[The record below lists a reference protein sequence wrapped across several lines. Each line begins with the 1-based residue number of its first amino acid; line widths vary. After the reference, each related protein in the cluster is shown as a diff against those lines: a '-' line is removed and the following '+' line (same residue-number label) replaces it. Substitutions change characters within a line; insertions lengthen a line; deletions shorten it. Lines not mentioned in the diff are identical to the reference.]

1 MMTKLKVAVC
11 IPAFSDPINIDGCV
25 KSILESNNNHYELDI
40 LLFNNSTRQDIISLC
55 KELSYENE
63 EIRLFDNRTNRGC
76 SVCWNDA
83 IEHVFV
89 HDQNKYAAL
98 IIVNDDTK
106 FNNHSFIEFVDYVTK
121 NPDQVVIKGAGYSVF
136 GYTRLAYE
144 KLGYFDENIYPAYFE
159 DSDFS
164 ARIQNAGFNEIDFN
178 VDISHIGSSSIPSNN
193 LRRTFE
199 EVYLPRTRAYYHKKW
214 GNPILHD
221 GFPIKNNYPFN
232 RSGTGFRIPLH
243 TRKGP
248 YHYANLKKDIAFA
261 YEKFDELKSTHSDI
275 NRHLDTIYKYAQKC
289 NVGIEFGC
297 RTGNSTFALLLGL
310 QYLYSCD
317 TAHLQSTYDFLNP
330 YFGDRFIR
338 YHGYSFDFDIIDEAD
353 LLFVDSAHTYETVSK
368 ELLLHGHKIK
378 KYIIFHDTV
387 SFGIT
392 GEDGG
397 EGILKAINEFLEANP
412 EWKIVHQVDY
422 NNGLMII
429 ERQ

>member
-1 MMTKLKVAVC
+1 MTKLKVAVC
-11 IPAFSDPINIDGCV
+11 IPAFSDPINIDECV
-25 KSILESNNNHYELDI
+25 KSILESNSNHYELDI
-40 LLFNNSTRQDIISLC
+40 LLFNNSNRQDIISLC

-106 FNNHSFIEFVDYVTK
+106 FNNNSFVELVDYVTK
-121 NPDQVVIKGAGYSVF
+121 NPDHAVIKGAGYSVF

-144 KLGYFDENIYPAYFE
+144 KLGFFDENIYPAYFE
-159 DSDFS
+159 DTDFS
-164 ARIQNAGFNEIDFN
+164 ARIQNSGLSEIDYA

-214 GNPILHD
+214 NNPVLHD
-221 GFPIKNNYPFN
+221 GFPIRHNNPFG
-232 RSGTGFRIPLH
+232 RSGAGFNIPFYL
-243 TRKGP
+243 RKGA

-261 YEKFDELKSTHSDI
+261 YEKFDELKATCSDI
-275 NRHLDTIYKYAQKC
+275 YKHLDTIYKYAKNC
-289 NVGIEFGC
+289 DVGIELGC
-297 RTGNSTFALLLGL
+297 GTGKSSFALLMGL
-310 QYLYSCD
+310 QTLYSCD
-317 TAHLQSTYDFLNP
+317 IYHLETTYDLINP
-330 YFGDRFIR
+330 YFGERFVR
-338 YHGYSFDFDIIDEAD
+338 YHGSSFDFDLIEEAD
-353 LLFVDSAHTYETVSK
+353 LLFVDSHHTYETVSK
-368 ELLLHGHKIK
+368 ELNLHGHKIK
-378 KYIIFHDTV
+378 KYIMFHDTV
-387 SFGIT
+387 AYGEI

-397 EGILKAINEFLEANP
+397 VGILKAINEFLEANP
-412 EWKIVHQVDY
+412 EWKIVYQVDY
-422 NNGLMII
+422 NNGFMII

>member
-1 MMTKLKVAVC
+1 MMNKLKVAVC
-11 IPAFSDPINIDGCV
+11 IPAFSDPDNIDGCV
-25 KSILESNNNHYELDI
+25 KSILESNSDHYELDI
-40 LLFNNSTRQDIISLC
+40 LLFNNSNRQDIISLC

-89 HDQNKYAAL
+89 NDQNKYAAL

-106 FNNHSFIEFVDYVTK
+106 FNNNSFVEFVDFVTK

-164 ARIQNAGFNEIDFN
+164 ARIQKAGFSEVDFT

-193 LRRTFE
+193 LRNKFDA
-199 EVYLPRTRAYYHKKW
+199 VYLPRTRAYYHKKW
-214 GNPILHD
+214 NNPVFID
-221 GFPIKNNYPFN
+221 GFPIRHNNPFG
-232 RSGTGFRIPLH
+232 RSGAGYRIPFYL
-243 TRKGP
+243 RKGA
-248 YHYANLKKDIAFA
+248 YHYANLKKDIEFAFD
-261 YEKFDELKSTHSDI
+261 KFEELKFTDSDI
-275 NRHLDTIYKYAQKC
+275 YKHLDTIYKYAKNC
-289 NVGIEFGC
+289 DVGIELGC
-297 RTGNSTFALLLGL
+297 GTGKSSFALLMGL
-310 QYLYSCD
+310 HTLYSCD
-317 TAHLQSTYDFLNP
+317 IYHLNTTYDFINS
-330 YFGDRFIR
+330 YFGERFVR
-338 YHGYSFDFDIIDEAD
+338 YHGSSFDFDLIDEAD
-353 LLFVDSAHTYETVSK
+353 LLFVDSHHTYETVSK
-368 ELLLHGHKIK
+368 ELEIHAHKIK
-378 KYIIFHDTV
+378 KYIMFHDTV
-387 SFGIT
+387 AFGEV

-397 EGILKAINEFLEANP
+397 KGIMFAINEFLEANP

-422 NNGLMII
+422 NNGFMII